1 VLARDSRATRQAP
14 KKLTADVHLSRTTFF
29 ELQHSPRSDIGVY
42 IGVLREVLD
51 PHAADAFPGSHSPGA

>member
-1 VLARDSRATRQAP
+1 ML
-14 KKLTADVHLSRTTFF
+14 HLSRTTLF

-51 PHAADAFPGSHSPGA
+51 PHVADAFPGSNSPGA